1 MQMSRSRNSK
11 KDNYS
16 TAHKGESYPK
26 RGISSQVK
34 KKISAISQPER
45 SSDGNI
51 NGARGVEQQE
61 EESKRV
67 KKNTKER
74 ISAET
79 LWVAKLT
86 SWRRTTLGCLSSFN
100 VAISLF
106 I

>member
-67 KKNTKER
+67 KKTQKKGF
-74 ISAET
+74 
-79 LWVAKLT
+79 LLKLCGL
-86 SWRRTTLGCLSSFN
+86 RSSPRGGGRHWG
-100 VAISLF
+100 A
-106 I
+106 